1 MLMLFGDKILAY
13 KDELLSDLAYLL
25 GIESIDGER
34 DDECERALAFI
45 LKRAQDFGL
54 SCDMVTDK
62 SVHVE
67 LGEGG
72 RLCGVLAHVDVV
84 PAGNNWSVIPYAL
97 TERDG
102 RLYGR
107 GVADDKGAALIN
119 LYCLRALKENGA
131 AGKNT
136 LRAIFGSAEET
147 GMRDMQGYFE
157 KMPLPDMAFTP
168 DSDYGICFAEKG
180 ILHLRV
186 STPTNEA
193 KVLSQFH
200 AGKAINA
207 VPDLAYV
214 MLDSSGY
221 DEQLLMRLAD
231 ASSGNFEFNYTID
244 GLMIISRGKAAH
256 ACEPQKGKN
265 AAALLI
271 DLITHAYDV
280 HEIGA
285 LCSFIDYALN
295 CETNGRSL
303 GLKMSDGVSGELTV
317 NLGMVHIEGAKA
329 EAYFDIR
336 YPVTVYGERV
346 LSQFKAVAEYSGL
359 KVEVLHHD
367 KPLFLEKDSP
377 LIREL
382 SAAYESVTGEKPTLY
397 ATGGGTYARKLGG
410 RGVAFGPH
418 FSGDPIHMHDADESV
433 DRENFFKHA
442 QICLEAMYRLYTLE
456 S

>member
-1 MLMLFGDKILAY
+1 MLFGDKILQY
-13 KDELLSDLAYLL
+13 RDELLKDLAYFLR
-25 GIESIDGER
+25 IESIDGEK
-34 DDECERALAFI
+34 DEECDKALAFLI
-45 LKRAQDFGL
+45 KRAQVFGL
-54 SCDMVTDK
+54 DYAVVTDK
-62 SVHVE
+62 SVHVQ

-72 RLCGVLAHVDVV
+72 SLCGVLAHVDVV
-84 PAGNNWSVIPYAL
+84 PAGNNWSVIPFEL

-107 GVADDKGAALIN
+107 GIADDKGAALIN
-119 LYCLRALKENGA
+119 LYCLRALKENGVT
-131 AGKNT
+131 GKNT

-147 GMRDMQGYFE
+147 GMSDMTGYFS

-168 DSDYGICFAEKG
+168 DSDDGICYAEKG
-180 ILHLRV
+180 ILQICV

-200 AGKAINA
+200 AGKAVNA

-231 ASSGNFEFNYTID
+231 AGDGSFEFNYTID
-244 GLMIISRGKAAH
+244 GLMIISRGTAAH
-256 ACEPQKGKN
+256 ACEPQNGKN

-271 DLITHAYDV
+271 DLITNAYDV
-280 HEIGA
+280 EDIGQ
-285 LCSFIDYALN
+285 LCSFIDYAFN

-303 GLKMSDGVSGELTV
+303 GLKMSDSVSGSLTV
-317 NLGMVHIEGAKA
+317 NLGMVHIEGETA

-336 YPVTVYGERV
+336 YPVTVNGDYV
-346 LSQFKAVAEYSGL
+346 LRQFKAVAEYSGL
-359 KVEVLHHD
+359 SVKVIHHD
-367 KPLFLEKDSP
+367 KPLYLEKDSP

-382 SAAYESVTGEKPTLY
+382 SAAYEAVTGEKPSLY

-418 FSGDPIHMHDADESV
+418 FPGDPINMHNADESM
-433 DRENFFKHA
+433 DKENFFKHA
-442 QICLEAMYRLYTLE
+442 QICLEAMYRLYTK
-456 S
+456 

>member
-1 MLMLFGDKILAY
+1 MLFGDKILVY
-13 KDELLSDLAYLL
+13 RDEILKDLATLL
-25 GIESIDGER
+25 EIESVDGER
-34 DDECERALAFI
+34 NEECERALAFI
-45 LKRAQDFGL
+45 IKRAQDFGL
-54 SCDMVTDK
+54 DYKMVTDK
-62 SVHVE
+62 SVHVQ
-67 LGEGG
+67 LGDGG
-72 RLCGVLAHVDVV
+72 KLCGVLAHVDVV

-107 GVADDKGAALIN
+107 GIADDKGAALLN
-119 LYCLRALKENGA
+119 LYCLRALKENGVQ
-131 AGKNT
+131 GKNT

-200 AGKAINA
+200 AGKAVNA
-207 VPDLAYV
+207 VPDMAYV

-221 DEQLLMRLAD
+221 
-231 ASSGNFEFNYTID
+231 
-244 GLMIISRGKAAH
+244 
-256 ACEPQKGKN
+256 CEPEKGKN

-271 DLITHAYDV
+271 DLITHAYDL

-285 LCSFIDYALN
+285 LASFIHYALN

-303 GLKMSDGVSGELTV
+303 GLKMSDGVSGPLTV
-317 NLGMVHIEGAKA
+317 NLGVIHIEGHTA

-336 YPVTVYGERV
+336 YPVTVSGEKIIA
-346 LSQFKAVAEYSGL
+346 QFRAVAEYNGMQ
-359 KVEVLHHD
+359 VEVVHHD
-367 KPLFLEKDSP
+367 KPLYLEKDSP

-410 RGVAFGPH
+410 RGERGREHGQRELLFARADL
-418 FSGDPIHMHDADESV
+418 SGGALPLV
-433 DRENFFKHA
+433 
-442 QICLEAMYRLYTLE
+442 
-456 S
+456 

>member
-1 MLMLFGDKILAY
+1 M
-13 KDELLSDLAYLL
+13 
-25 GIESIDGER
+25 
-34 DDECERALAFI
+34 
-45 LKRAQDFGL
+45 Q
-54 SCDMVTDK
+54 
-62 SVHVE
+62 

-72 RLCGVLAHVDVV
+72 KLCGVLSHVDVV
-84 PAGNNWSVIPYAL
+84 PAGNNWSVIPFAL

-107 GVADDKGAALIN
+107 GIADDKGAALVN

-147 GMRDMQGYFE
+147 GMSAMKGYFE
-157 KMPLPDMAFTP
+157 TQPLPDMAFTP
-168 DSDYGICFAEKG
+168 DSDYGICYAEKG

-186 STPTNEA
+186 STPFNEA

-200 AGKAINA
+200 SGKAVNA

-231 ASSGNFEFNYTID
+231 AGEGSFEFNYTID
-244 GLMIISRGKAAH
+244 GLMIISRGKASH

-280 HEIGA
+280 HDIGA
-285 LCSFIDYALN
+285 LCSFIDYAIN

-303 GLKMSDGVSGELTV
+303 GLKMSDSVSGELTV
-317 NLGMVHIEGAKA
+317 NLGIVHIEGNTA
-329 EAYFDIR
+329 EAYIDIR
-336 YPVTVYGERV
+336 YPVTVKGDYIIR
-346 LSQFKAVAEYSGL
+346 QFKAVAEYSGL
-359 KVEVLHHD
+359 DVEVIHHD
-367 KPLFLEKDSP
+367 KPLYVEKDSP

-382 SAAYESVTGEKPTLY
+382 SAAYESVMGEKPSMYT
-397 ATGGGTYARKLGG
+397 TGGGTYARKLGG

-418 FSGDPIHMHDADESV
+418 FEGDPINMHNADESV
-433 DRENFFKHA
+433 DKENFFKHA
-442 QICLEAMYRLYTLE
+442 QICLEAMYRLFNI
-456 S
+456 

>member
-1 MLMLFGDKILAY
+1 MLFGDKILVY
-13 KDELLSDLAYLL
+13 RDEILKDLATLL
-25 GIESIDGER
+25 EIESVDGER
-34 DDECERALAFI
+34 NEECERALAFI
-45 LKRAQDFGL
+45 IKRAQDFGL
-54 SCDMVTDK
+54 DYKMVTDK
-62 SVHVE
+62 SVHVQ
-67 LGEGG
+67 LGDGG
-72 RLCGVLAHVDVV
+72 KLCGVLAHVDVV

-107 GVADDKGAALIN
+107 GIADDKGAALLN
-119 LYCLRALKENGA
+119 LYCLRVLKENGVQ
-131 AGKNT
+131 GKNT

-200 AGKAINA
+200 AGKAVNA
-207 VPDLAYV
+207 VPDMAYV

-256 ACEPQKGKN
+256 ACEPQKGFN
-265 AAALLI
+265 AAAALI

-280 HEIGA
+280 YEIGA
-285 LCSFIDYALN
+285 LSSFIDYAIN

-303 GLKMSDGVSGELTV
+303 GLKMSDAVSGALTV
-317 NLGMVHIEGAKA
+317 NLGNIHIEGT
-329 EAYFDIR
+329 EARAQFDIR
-336 YPVTVYGERV
+336 YPVTVNGDYV
-346 LSQFKAVAEYSGL
+346 LRQFRSVAENNHL
-359 KVEVLHHD
+359 TVRVLHHD
-367 KPLFLEKDSP
+367 RPLYVEKDSG
-377 LIREL
+377 LVRL
-382 SAAYESVTGEKPTLY
+382 LADAYRTVTGEDAPLY
-397 ATGGGTYARKLGG
+397 TTGGGTYARKLGG
-410 RGVAFGPH
+410 KGVAFGPN
-418 FSGDPIHMHDADESV
+418 FRDDDIRMHNADESV
-433 DRENFFKHA
+433 DKENFLRHM
-442 QICLEAMYRLYTLE
+442 QICFEALYRLYTLE
-456 S
+456 

>member
-1 MLMLFGDKILAY
+1 MLFGDKILQY
-13 KDELLSDLAYLL
+13 RDELLKDLAYFLR
-25 GIESIDGER
+25 IESIDGEKNE
-34 DDECERALAFI
+34 ECDRALAFLI
-45 LKRAQDFGL
+45 KRAQDFGL
-54 SCDMVTDK
+54 DYALVTDK
-62 SVHVE
+62 SVHVQ

-72 RLCGVLAHVDVV
+72 KLCGVLSHVDVV
-84 PAGNNWSVIPYAL
+84 PAGNNWSVIPFEL

-107 GVADDKGAALIN
+107 GIADDKGAALIN
-119 LYCLRALKENGA
+119 LYCLRALKENGVT
-131 AGKNT
+131 GKNT

-147 GMRDMQGYFE
+147 GMHDMKGYFAKE
-157 KMPLPDMAFTP
+157 PLPDMAFTP
-168 DSDYGICFAEKG
+168 DSDYGICYAEKG
-180 ILHLRV
+180 ILQLCV

-200 AGKAINA
+200 AGKAVNA

-231 ASSGNFEFNYTID
+231 ASDGSFEFNYTID

-271 DLITHAYDV
+271 DLITNAYDV
-280 HEIGA
+280 EDIGQ
-285 LCSFIDYALN
+285 LCSFIDYAFN

-303 GLKMSDGVSGELTV
+303 GLKMSDSVSGELTV
-317 NLGMVHIEGAKA
+317 NLGMVHIEDSTA

-336 YPVTVYGERV
+336 YPVTVNGDYV
-346 LSQFKAVAEYSGL
+346 LRQFKAVAEYSGL
-359 KVEVLHHD
+359 NVRVVHHD
-367 KPLFLEKDSP
+367 QPLHLEKDSP
-377 LIREL
+377 LIQEL
-382 SAAYESVTGEKPTLY
+382 SAAYEAVMGEPPTLY
-397 ATGGGTYARKLGG
+397 ATGGGTYARKLAG

-418 FSGDPIHMHDADESV
+418 FPGDPINMHNADESM
-433 DRENFFKHA
+433 DKENFFKHA
-442 QICLEAMYRLYTLE
+442 QICLEAMYRLFVN
-456 S
+456 